1 MIEIT
6 QSTATLLGLAL
17 AANFVIGVYHY
28 FVMLDGLRGKNI
40 PAGTA
45 IIVGLAYVSPPAL
58 IVFATARIAGII

>member
-6 QSTATLLGLAL
+6 QSTATLLAIAL
-17 AANFVIGVYHY
+17 AANFVIGIYHY

-58 IVFATARIAGII
+58 IVFATARLAGII